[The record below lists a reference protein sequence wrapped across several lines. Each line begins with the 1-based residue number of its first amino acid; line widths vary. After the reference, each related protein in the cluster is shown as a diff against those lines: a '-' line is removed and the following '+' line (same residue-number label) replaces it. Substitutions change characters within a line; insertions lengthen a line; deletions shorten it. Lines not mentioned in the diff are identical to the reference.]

1 MVIHTSQK
9 EVLQLSVMDYFL
21 RSKQVADL
29 VVLQI
34 NRDLL
39 S

>member
-9 EVLQLSVMDYFL
+9 EVLQLSVMDYFIE
-21 RSKQVADL
+21 SKQVADL